1 MIHSPASTALPE
13 SASSALSLV
22 AEPSKWVR
30 PDNTP
35 PTSLLIEGWRGLNHS
50 YGLVNQYQI
59 LELLKIDGLRLFH
72 HDLPFFNEQWNRLR
86 NDASFPPD
94 AQRQIDA
101 LPPAGHAHIDCVYRI
116 ASPVPAGADNDKR
129 RTLTF
134 MITELGFARGSL
146 AVEPKSLS
154 VLYAR

>member
-1 MIHSPASTALPE
+1 MIHPPASTDFLV
-13 SASSALSLV
+13 SASSAPNHA
-22 AEPSKWVR
+22 AEPNIGVG

-86 NDASFPPD
+86 NDAAFPPD
-94 AQRQIDA
+94 AQQQIDA
-101 LPPAGHAHIDCVYRI
+101 LPPPGDAHIDCVYRI
-116 ASPVPAGADNDKR
+116 ASPVTAGA
-129 RTLTF
+129 T
-134 MITELGFARGSL
+134 
-146 AVEPKSLS
+146 
-154 VLYAR
+154 